1 MNKTTY
7 QFAFIFITL
16 IFLMACTGNIDL
28 ESENKGIQHYKNGE
42 YQKAI
47 PLLEKAEDGGS
58 SSAAFYLGEI
68 FRKGEGVNQ
77 DFGRSCTHYI
87 NSAKGGNNNA
97 YLLAGSCFVMGKGV
111 KQDFAEAL
119 KWFKKASDESEKTDL
134 TESDKK
140 YLTRTLATMYYS
152 GKGTLQ
158 DFSEAAKWAEKA
170 AELGD
175 ANSQAVMAFLL
186 YTGQGVLADR
196 KAAWIW
202 AQKSADQGNDL
213 GEVLMGVFNQYAESP
228 DMKAAFDWYEK
239 SAKQGNPAA
248 QYQLGTFYEEG
259 IIVPEDIEKAHACYK
274 QAADSKK
281 SDNLIKALMEFEA
294 RQKKQ
299 K

>member
-1 MNKTTY
+1 MKKTIY
-7 QFAFIFITL
+7 QFALIFITL
-16 IFLMACTGNIDL
+16 SFLTACTGNIDS

-87 NSAKGGNNNA
+87 KSAKGGNNNA

-140 YLTRTLATMYYS
+140 YLTRSLATMYYS
-152 GKGTLQ
+152 GKT
-158 DFSEAAKWAEKA
+158 
-170 AELGD
+170 
-175 ANSQAVMAFLL
+175 
-186 YTGQGVLADR
+186 
-196 KAAWIW
+196 
-202 AQKSADQGNDL
+202 
-213 GEVLMGVFNQYAESP
+213 
-228 DMKAAFDWYEK
+228 
-239 SAKQGNPAA
+239 SAKPQSGR
-248 QYQLGTFYEEG
+248 
-259 IIVPEDIEKAHACYK
+259 
-274 QAADSKK
+274 KK
-281 SDNLIKALMEFEA
+281 RLNWVMRIHRRLWRSCFIRGRAFWLTGRLPGYGRKNQRIRETIWGKS
-294 RQKKQ
+294 
-299 K
+299 